1 MEFRALGP
9 VEVIHDG
16 SKIRLTPDGTSVI
29 ALLLMADQRPLPVDE
44 ICDGVY
50 EARIENP
57 LGRRGDPERPSDKSL
72 RVLINSMRKA
82 FKNAGADDPIETV
95 GSSYRISLEG
105 HRYDVAEFLGLLAPA
120 RRLVAVAPARS
131 FEAFQEANALVH
143 GPAFNGEPG
152 IEATADYRRDV
163 TVEVLIASYEQIE
176 PAVTIGRGSEFIND
190 LELLIMDDPDDQR
203 FPMWLMSALSMVGRY
218 PEAERVFTQY
228 EKHLDVKYGGATPS
242 KEIDNL
248 FTAVLRREVQRPVP
262 KPPLPATIVG
272 SSESLAMRDV
282 YVPVETVGRQ
292 NMLAMLTETDPDPE
306 AISCTYTILRGEA
319 GIGKSRLAYDAAR
332 IAHARGAIVLH
343 GRVEPELQPPY
354 GPFAEMIR
362 YMLRYTSDVAVDDAV
377 GPGARDLA
385 RIVPEIGSLQGV
397 SEPPDDLDPAAERFR
412 LLEAL
417 VDWLAT
423 LSRFH
428 HVVLVID
435 DIHNARPAVLEALR
449 YIALS
454 PTRLDVAIIATA
466 RPLPGRLITCLQFEQ
481 HCHAM
486 SRHILDVEGL
496 DVDAC
501 VEYVSS
507 VRGELDDRARGVVG
521 QIHALSRGNP
531 FHIASILRSIE
542 RRDLAQVTEGKWRV
556 DDDFIGIEV
565 PTDLA
570 ETVAERYAGLDK
582 SELDIATTAA
592 LIGAEFDVPLL
603 IAATGQP
610 AAVVGGLIRKLSRD
624 GVFEPVTGA
633 SGRWRFN
640 HDLLQEALTASLS
653 REEEAP
659 LHLRIAEAMDHMRGT
674 RSDAPF
680 RSLSFHY
687 YRSLWLGDADGH
699 LDERARRAIECCEA
713 GVAAAT
719 ADRQF
724 SEVAMFH
731 RRHLKVLSQ
740 WDAWASRSV
749 LDVEEEISL
758 LIRRGRALR
767 EASEPAA
774 FRVLLHACLLSEGK
788 RSRRSLEEIISRLR
802 AGGVRNAA
810 VLASRDLEP
819 YSPEV
824 PVRYPEL
831 LSDAARANTLGSFT
845 IVGGRVAALKSA
857 WLQRSLQYADETNE
871 RSIALTEAR
880 ISMENLYLE
889 DPDIGL
895 ARAEKAYALAVSAD
909 LEPRDQLRVMSD
921 LIQLLWRPDKM
932 ERRGELVERMQET
945 AKLIGKPHW
954 MWAAHSFGFQ
964 LASDYGDLGRADTH
978 LDEMVRLADILK
990 QPRLVQW
997 TRLRQAVR
1005 EVIRGE
1011 LDTSEILAVAGWK
1024 AARAA
1029 GDADADLYV
1038 LGQLYT
1044 IHFQRDTLLQ
1054 PPIIDLGS
1062 GSSGRATL
1070 VQVFEGWFAALPHLP
1085 VISAA
1090 LVATSAQAG
1099 DAEMTQHWLD
1109 RWNDGG
1115 ARNVLVDHPRHDQL
1129 AASAALSVGAT
1140 FVGDLEKCEFL
1151 AEIIAPHASLY
1162 VDNGTSYHG
1171 SAAHYL
1177 AGLHATLGNINES
1190 DELYA
1195 YAVQQNRA
1203 ISSPPFEGNSLICWA
1218 ESLAKRDAASA
1229 LDPFLAASRIAS
1241 DNPQLT
1247 YLGRRVESLEPVVL
1261 SA

>member
-1 MEFRALGP
+1 MDFNALGP
-9 VEVIHDG
+9 VEIKHEG
-16 SKIRLTPDGTSVI
+16 SRIGLTPDGTSVI
-29 ALLLMADQRPLPVDE
+29 ALLLMADQRPLSVDD
-44 ICDGVY
+44 ILDGVH

-57 LGRRGDPERPSDKSL
+57 RGRRGEPERPTKGSL
-72 RVLINSMRKA
+72 RVLINGMRKV
-82 FKNAGADDPIETV
+82 FEKAGADDPIETV
-95 GSSYRISLEG
+95 DDGYRIPLDG
-105 HRYDVAEFLGLLAPA
+105 HRYDVDEFVDLLAVA
-120 RRLVAVAPARS
+120 RRLVKDAPARS
-131 FEAFQEANALVH
+131 FAAYQEANSLVR
-143 GPAFNGEPG
+143 GEVFAGEPG
-152 IEATADYRRDV
+152 IDATADYRRDV
-163 TVEVLIASYEQIE
+163 GIEVFVAAFEQIA
-176 PAVTIGRGSEFIND
+176 PAVTIGLGNMFIHD
-190 LELLIMDDPDDQR
+190 LELLVLDDPDDER
-203 FPMWLMSALSMVGRY
+203 FPMWLMSALSMAGRY

-228 EKHLDVKYGGATPS
+228 ETHLDHKYAGAPPS
-242 KEIDNL
+242 KEMNNL
-248 FTAVLRREVQRPVP
+248 FTAVLRREISRPVP

-272 SSESLAMRDV
+272 SSESLAVRDE
-282 YVPVETVGRQ
+282 YVPTETVGRKSL
-292 NMLAMLTETDPDPE
+292 LAELTRTDPDRE
-306 AISCTYTILRGEA
+306 MMSCSYTILRGEA
-319 GIGKSRLAYDAAR
+319 GMGKSRIAYDAAR
-332 IAHARGAIVLH
+332 VAHDRGAIVLH
-343 GRVEPELQPPY
+343 GRVEPDLQPPF
-354 GPFAEMIR
+354 GPFSEMIR
-362 YMLRYTSDVAVDDAV
+362 YLLRYTSDLPAKDVI
-377 GPGARDLA
+377 GPGVADLA
-385 RIVPEIGSLQGV
+385 RIVPELEPV
-397 SEPPDDLDPAAERFR
+397 SEASTTLDGLDPATERFR

-423 LSRFH
+423 MSRFH
-428 HVVLVID
+428 HVVIVID
-435 DIHNARPAVLEALR
+435 DIHDASPAVLEALR

-454 PTRLDVAIIATA
+454 PTRMDVAIIATA
-466 RPLPGRLITCLQFEQ
+466 RPVHGRFITGSHFER
-481 HCHAM
+481 HCQAM

-531 FHIASILRSIE
+531 FHVASILRSIE
-542 RRDLAQVTEGKWRV
+542 RRDLAQVSEGKWRV

-570 ETVAERYAGLDK
+570 ETVAERYAGLDE
-582 SELDIATTAA
+582 SEMEIATTAA

-610 AAVVGGLIRKLSRD
+610 AAVVGGLIRRLSEE
-624 GVFEPVTGA
+624 GVVEPVAGA

-640 HDLLQEALTASLS
+640 HDLLREALMASLS

-659 LHLRIAEAMDHMRGT
+659 FHLRIAEALDHMRGT
-674 RSDAPF
+674 RPDAPF

-687 YRSLWLGDADGH
+687 YRSLWLGDADGR
-699 LDERARRAIECCEA
+699 LADRAQRAIECCEA
-713 GVAAAT
+713 GIAGAT

-724 SEVAMFH
+724 SDVAMFH
-731 RRHLKVLSQ
+731 RRHLKILYE
-740 WDAWASRSV
+740 WDVWASGSV
-749 LDVEEEISL
+749 FDVQEEISL
-758 LIRRGRALR
+758 LILRGRALR

-774 FRVLLHACLLSEGK
+774 FRVLLHACLLSEGN

-802 AGGVRNAA
+802 AGGVSDPA
-810 VLASRDLEP
+810 VLASRDLDP
-819 YSPEV
+819 CPPEV
-824 PVRYPEL
+824 PVLYPEL
-831 LSDAARANTLGSFT
+831 LGDAARANTLGSFT

-857 WLQRSLQYADETNE
+857 WLQRSLEYADVTNE
-871 RSIALTEAR
+871 RAIALTEAR

-909 LEPRDQLRVMSD
+909 LEPRDQLRIMSD

-945 AKLIGKPHW
+945 AELIGQPHW
-954 MWAAHSFGFQ
+954 MWATHSFGFQ
-964 LASDYGDLGRADTH
+964 LASDYGDLARADTH

-1005 EVIRGE
+1005 QAVRGE
-1011 LDTSEILAVAGWK
+1011 LDTSESLAVAGWK
-1024 AARAA
+1024 AGRAA

-1044 IHFQRDTLLQ
+1044 IHFQRDTLMQ
-1054 PPIIDLGS
+1054 PPVIDLGAS
-1062 GSSGRATL
+1062 PSGRATL
-1070 VQVFEGWFAALPHLP
+1070 AQVFEGWFAALPQLP

-1090 LVATSAQAG
+1090 LVAAYARAG
-1099 DAEMTQHWLD
+1099 DAEMARHWLA

-1115 ARNVLVDHPRHDQL
+1115 ARKVLVDHPRHDQL
-1129 AASAALSVGAT
+1129 AASAALSIGAT

-1151 AEIIAPHASLY
+1151 AEILAPHASLY

-1177 AGLHATLGNINES
+1177 AGLNLALGNTNQS

-1195 YAVQQNRA
+1195 YAVEQNRA
-1203 ISSPPFEGNSLICWA
+1203 ISSPPFEGMSLISWA
-1218 ESLAKRDAASA
+1218 ESLAERDPEAA

-1241 DNPQLT
+1241 DNPQLV
-1247 YLGRRVESLEPVVL
+1247 YLARRVESVEPSVL
-1261 SA
+1261 SS